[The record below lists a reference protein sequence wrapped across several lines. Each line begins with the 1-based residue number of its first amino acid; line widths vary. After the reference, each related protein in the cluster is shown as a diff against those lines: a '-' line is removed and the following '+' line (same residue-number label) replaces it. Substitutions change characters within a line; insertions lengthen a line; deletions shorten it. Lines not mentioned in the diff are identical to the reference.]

1 MRYADINL
9 NDTANG
15 PGVCVSIWLQ
25 GCGRHC
31 KGCFNPQ
38 TWDFEGGKP
47 FGMAEMQKI
56 LKGISANG
64 ILRNVNILGG
74 EPMAEQNLFTTA
86 YIVSS
91 IREWYGNSIEIYLWS
106 GYTLQELKDRESN
119 AVNSIL
125 DDIDVLIDGP
135 FEEDKKDLTLY
146 LRGSSN
152 QTIHYLKK

>member
-1 MRYADINL
+1 
-9 NDTANG
+9 
-15 PGVCVSIWLQ
+15 
-25 GCGRHC
+25 
-31 KGCFNPQ
+31 
-38 TWDFEGGKP
+38 
-47 FGMAEMQKI
+47 
-56 LKGISANG
+56 
-64 ILRNVNILGG
+64 
-74 EPMAEQNLFTTA
+74 MAEQNLFTTA
-86 YIVSS
+86 YIISS